1 MRIKVVYARRDI
13 EMSSWRALI
22 VFVTVVVAFV
32 LGCHSSRLARPSFR
46 LVSPADKVII
56 SEADLQQYQWATHTM
71 VLKEG
76 TVKRLCS
83 ELPTTAPFLVQ
94 ANGATCYE
102 GQFVSRIISA
112 GFSCPV
118 IQMPG
123 LWRERDRLPDT
134 LSITLGYPT
143 QEWFRGID
151 PRGDPR
157 ILEALEALGKLER

>member
-1 MRIKVVYARRDI
+1 
-13 EMSSWRALI
+13 MSSWRALI
-22 VFVTVVVAFV
+22 VSVIVVVALG
-32 LGCHSSRLARPSFR
+32 LGCHSSCLARPSFR
-46 LVSPADKVII
+46 LISPTGKVII

-83 ELPTTAPFLVQ
+83 ELPSTAPFFVQ

-102 GQFVSRIISA
+102 GQFVSQIISA
-112 GFSCPV
+112 SFSCPV
-118 IQMPG
+118 IKMPG
-123 LWRERDRLPDT
+123 LWREREQLPDT

-143 QEWFRGID
+143 QEWFRGTD

-157 ILEALEALGKLER
+157 ILEALEALGKVER